1 MKPNNMK
8 EIVRAW
14 SIKSSAG
21 HENLFTKLIMLGM
34 FDVSFSF
41 CLFRMDSQP
50 LYHNCTKH
58 KTVWVRSFEIARTHK
73 TRRALLQLNNFCM
86 QRTFKTFSPW
96 LHRHTNDVKMFTAT
110 WQISRKTNSFQR
122 GYPRQTW
129 VYHTSDCSNW
139 VPNQLTAICVEPK
152 PAAFDFWISVSRVM
166 SELLPCNQQSW
177 GIKRQLGKEKVKWTN

>member
-1 MKPNNMK
+1 
-8 EIVRAW
+8 
-14 SIKSSAG
+14 
-21 HENLFTKLIMLGM
+21 MLV
-34 FDVSFSF
+34 FHFVFLEWTHSH
-41 CLFRMDSQP
+41 CK
-50 LYHNCTKH
+50 T

-152 PAAFDFWISVSRVM
+152 PAAFDFWISLSLESCQSFCRATNKVGASKDNWERKRW
-166 SELLPCNQQSW
+166 SEQT
-177 GIKRQLGKEKVKWTN
+177 KRTWEKYRKCWENARNECMIIESYIMMWERLTIG